1 LIRFAIFQMHD
12 PMPEQLHKSAL
23 KATANLLTYYSF
35 DSGNRSPDKVLDKWL
50 TRYPLSWVRLALIES
65 LYQGR
70 YKAISVE
77 QILALW
83 QRKGEPS
90 YHFSSDFEN
99 LVSENLPKVCF
110 SQVPEAPKEPI
121 GRKIGN
127 QPIAATSVTASQRGT
142 TGSVRPAARTPS
154 RIPTP
159 PKAVPPLQTT
169 PARGVTVVNLGN
181 TTWGIRGQESA
192 IAKEPSKPLAP
203 KPSSFS
209 ANLNSSNVSAQGEG
223 GRAGLVE
230 PALATEPRVTPQL
243 LSSIQTQKILVVEQP
258 EPPKAESYAGAV
270 PILQFVPSPEKS
282 TDFHSK
288 LAAIAQ
294 TAVV

>member
-1 LIRFAIFQMHD
+1 MHD

-35 DSGNRSPDKVLDKWL
+35 DSGNRPPDKVLDKWL

-90 YHFSSDFEN
+90 YHFGSDFEN

-110 SQVPEAPKEPI
+110 SQVPEAPKESVA
-121 GRKIGN
+121 RKGN
-127 QPIAATSVTASQRGT
+127 QPIASSSVAAQQRG
-142 TGSVRPAARTPS
+142 GSASFRPAVRTPS
-154 RIPTP
+154 RIPAP

-169 PARGVTVVNLGN
+169 PAHSVNVVNLGGN
-181 TTWGIRGQESA
+181 TR
-192 IAKEPSKPLAP
+192 EPRRPEPEIVRELSKPPAP
-203 KPSSFS
+203 KPFTFNSPS
-209 ANLNSSNVSAQGEG
+209 AASASGS
-223 GRAGLVE
+223 GLVK
-230 PALATEPRVTPQL
+230 PSVDPPTSALAPQL
-243 LSSIQTQKILVVEQP
+243 LSSIQAEKILVVNQP
-258 EPPKAESYAGAV
+258 EEPRSESHSGAV

-288 LAAIAQ
+288 LTAIAQ